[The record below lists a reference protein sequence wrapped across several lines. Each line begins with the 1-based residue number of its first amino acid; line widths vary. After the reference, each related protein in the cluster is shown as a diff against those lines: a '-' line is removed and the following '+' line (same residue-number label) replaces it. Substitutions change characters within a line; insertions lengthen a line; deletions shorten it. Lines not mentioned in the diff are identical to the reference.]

1 MTHGPDTLDA
11 PARHADRTGLP
22 LLLDQFQHL
31 VEQSSIATLW
41 PAAGECLEASGLPGA
56 ALAGVV
62 SALSAQPAGKGEPL
76 EPRVIV
82 LVARTPLEADALR
95 ADIETI
101 AGATVCVTLP
111 QRESLPYEDEDPH
124 VEISAQRANA
134 VAALLTNR
142 SRVIATT
149 ARGLVE
155 RSPVGPAD
163 DFALDLGPGMALDRD
178 ELADELERRG
188 FQRTT
193 SVGEL
198 GDFALRGTI
207 VDVFPFGDPLPL
219 RVELWDGRVRSLRR
233 FDPLTQRSIGTLDQ
247 AEILPVDLA
256 AGLFQ
261 EGTAKLDGGGHG
273 AVERRCLLELI
284 PDSALVIECGG
295 GGLELRRQLWTETA
309 EARADLDREDALPA
323 AALVMPPNESNER
336 LSSFGRIVVEDDA
349 SNPDLDF
356 GVLEPPTIDRDMD
369 RLITEVRS
377 SHQTDE
383 ELLIL
388 CDNDGQL
395 ARLEE
400 ILEEL
405 GGRRLA
411 SSTHLALGSLQGGF
425 RLGAPNGLLVLTDH
439 EIFRRARRLRRTGRL
454 GTAATIESLNS
465 LAVGDYVVH
474 MEHGIGRYRGL
485 EKVEAGG
492 ESIETL
498 KIEYAD
504 GEILRVPHYRLDLVE
519 RWTAVGE
526 TGVAA
531 PPMLHKVGGKRW
543 TALKQKTEAS
553 IRQMAAELTDLYAHR
568 QVKPGFAFT
577 QETRWQR
584 EMESAF
590 LYEDT
595 EDQRRAWE
603 DTRADMERPAIMDRL
618 VCGDV
623 GYGKTE
629 IAIRAA
635 FKAVQDGKQVA
646 VLAPTTVLAE
656 QHSHTFAGRLA
667 DFPVR
672 IEALSRLRSTGQQAQ
687 VLQGLK
693 AGEVDIVIGT
703 HRLLSTDVVFH
714 DLGLLVIDEEQR
726 FGVRHKERLKELKRS
741 VDVLT
746 LTATPIPR
754 TLQLALSGLRDMS
767 RIDTP
772 PRDRM
777 PVITHVLGWSD
788 SVLRDAMRREM
799 DRGGQIFFVHDRIES
814 IQALAKRAQRLA
826 PDARVSVAHGR
837 MNERDLQR
845 AMDALMSGGIDV
857 LVSTSIIE
865 NGLDVPRA
873 NTMIVNRADR
883 FGLAQLYQL
892 RGRVGR
898 SHHRAYCY
906 LLVPPNVTPDAAQRL
921 RILEHHTGL
930 GSGYD
935 VALKDLQLRGAGNL
949 LGASQ
954 SGFAQAVGF
963 ETYQRLLRKAVARLK
978 GEPSEDDQAPAQIW
992 LEGDA
997 LLPDEYIEDSQQKM
1011 HLYRRLAGLVRA
1023 REVDDL
1029 EAELRDRFGSPP
1041 EAASALLDSTRLK
1054 LLSRKLEVDSI
1065 RISEGSAR
1073 LNFRAGAIPRLAR
1086 LSGAL
1091 ADRQI
1096 AVEVRRTEPLSLV
1109 LTNAGTEPLA
1119 PTLVLALDRLNIET
1133 ES

>member
-1 MTHGPDTLDA
+1 MTHEP
-11 PARHADRTGLP
+11 DRTGLP
-22 LLLDQFQHL
+22 ILLDRFQNL
-31 VEQSSIATLW
+31 LERSATATRW
-41 PAAGECLEASGLPGA
+41 PVAGERLEASGLPGA

-62 SALSAQPAGKGEPL
+62 SALSAQPAGDNERSEPG
-76 EPRVIV
+76 VIV
-82 LVARTPLEADALR
+82 LVARTPLEADVLG

-101 AGATVCVTLP
+101 AGATACVTLP
-111 QRESLPYEDEDPH
+111 QRESLPYEDQDPH

-134 VAALLTNR
+134 VAALLTDR
-142 SRVIATT
+142 CRVIATT

-155 RSPVGPAD
+155 RSPVGPGE
-163 DFALDLGPGMALDRD
+163 DFALELQPDMPLERH

-188 FQRTT
+188 FQRTA

-219 RVELWDGRVRSLRR
+219 RVELWDGRVGSLRR
-233 FDPLTQRSIGTLDQ
+233 FDPLTQRSTSTLER
-247 AEILPVDLA
+247 AEILPVELGS
-256 AGLFQ
+256 GLFR
-261 EGTAKLDGGGHG
+261 EDAGEPHGSGGS

-284 PDSALVIECGG
+284 PDSALIIELGSGG
-295 GGLELRRQLWTETA
+295 SELRRQLWAETT
-309 EARADLDREDALPA
+309 EARADIDREDALPA
-323 AALVMPPNESNER
+323 DDLVMPPDESAHR
-336 LSSFGRIVVEDDA
+336 LRDFGRIVVEEDGA
-349 SNPDLDF
+349 NPDLDF

-369 RLITEVRS
+369 RLLTEVRS
-377 SHQTDE
+377 SHQAGE

-405 GGRRLA
+405 AGGSLA

-425 RLGAPNGLLVLTDH
+425 RLPDPAGLLVLTDH
-439 EIFRRARRLRRTGRL
+439 QIFRRARRLRRSGRL

-526 TGVAA
+526 VGDEAA
-531 PPMLHKVGGKRW
+531 PPKLHKVGGKRC

-603 DTRADMERPAIMDRL
+603 ETRADMERPAIMDRL

-629 IAIRAA
+629 VAIRAA

-646 VLAPTTVLAE
+646 VLAPTTILAE
-656 QHSHTFAGRLA
+656 QHSHTFGGRLA

-672 IEALSRLRSTGQQAQ
+672 IEALSRFRSTGQQAQ
-687 VLQGLK
+687 VLRGLK

-703 HRLLSTDVVFH
+703 HRLLSADVVFH

-788 SVLRDAMRREM
+788 LVLRDAMRREL
-799 DRGGQIFFVHDRIES
+799 DRGGQIFFVHDRIDS
-814 IQALAKRAQRLA
+814 IHALTERAHRLA
-826 PDARVSVAHGR
+826 PDARVAVAHGR
-837 MNERDLQR
+837 MNERELQHSMDDLMR
-845 AMDALMSGGIDV
+845 GEIDV
-857 LVSTSIIE
+857 LVCTSIIE

-906 LLVPPNVTPDAAQRL
+906 LLVPPNVPPDAVQRL
-921 RILEHHTGL
+921 RVLEHHTGL

-963 ETYQRLLRKAVARLK
+963 DAYQRLLRKAVARLK
-978 GEPSEDDQAPAQIW
+978 GEPSEEDQTSAQIW

-1011 HLYRRLAGLVRA
+1011 HLYRRLAGLVRSE
-1023 REVDDL
+1023 EVDDL
-1029 EAELRDRFGSPP
+1029 EAELRDRFGPPP
-1041 EAASALLDSTRLK
+1041 EAAEALLDSTRLK
-1054 LLSRKLEVDSI
+1054 LLSRMLEVDSI
-1065 RISEGSAR
+1065 RVSEGSAR

-1119 PTLVLALDRLNIET
+1119 PTLVLALDCLNLET